1 MTVAYDTLGFAK
13 HLTAAGMPPKQAD
26 ALAEA
31 IREKVMP
38 ELATKADI
46 LRLEHLMERQTL
58 LLDQQTAKLT
68 IRLGGL
74 VILGVGALA
83 ALIRLT

>member
-1 MTVAYDTLGFAK
+1 
-13 HLTAAGMPPKQAD
+13 
-26 ALAEA
+26 
-31 IREKVMP
+31 MP
-38 ELATKADI
+38 ELATRSDI
-46 LRLEHLMERQTL
+46 VDLKHLIERQAM

-83 ALIRLT
+83 VLIRLT

>member
-1 MTVAYDTLGFAK
+1 MAVAYDTLGFAK
-13 HLTAAGMPPKQAD
+13 HLTAAGMPAKQAD

-38 ELATKADI
+38 ELATRADI
-46 LRLEHLMERQTL
+46 IKLEHLIERQTL
-58 LLDQQTAKLT
+58 LLEQQTAKLT

-74 VILGVGALA
+74 VILGVSALA

>member
-1 MTVAYDTLGFAK
+1 
-13 HLTAAGMPPKQAD
+13 
-26 ALAEA
+26 
-31 IREKVMP
+31 MP

-46 LRLEHLMERQTL
+46 LGLEHLIGRQSML
-58 LLDQQTAKLT
+58 LEQQTAKLT

-83 ALIRLT
+83 VLIRLT